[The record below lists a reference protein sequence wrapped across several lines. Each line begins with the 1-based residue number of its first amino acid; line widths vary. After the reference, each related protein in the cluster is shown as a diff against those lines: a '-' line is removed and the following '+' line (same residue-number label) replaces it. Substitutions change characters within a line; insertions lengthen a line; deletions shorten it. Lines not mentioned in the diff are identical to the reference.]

1 MNLKELKNK
10 VVDGVDID
18 SQNFLVSFNPNHQNN
33 VDTNDPYNPR
43 PFYDELEGHKVIS
56 VFERKS
62 SDSRYDGNPLIYA
75 LKNYGKSEEELKKSK
90 SSTSKWR
97 FANPQYDILAL
108 MRRFVA
114 VTKEF
119 DTPFDTIVY
128 VPSTSPLNAYVA
140 RCIKRLKGGDIVRRF
155 FTKYDAS
162 YVQDYLLDEDE
173 VLSRFSEEE
182 RDGLRDKIR
191 TAFYTMR
198 TYNND
203 KFSYKFFNDVRLRQ
217 YMPQSMMVSDE
228 VILSDEVTSKIND
241 KRVLVV
247 DDTITSKKTL
257 SDSSNAI
264 LETFYPNEIIFFTL
278 FTSLH

>member
-10 VVDGVDID
+10 VADGVDID

-33 VDTNDPYNPR
+33 VDTNDLYNPR

-75 LKNYGKSEEELKKSK
+75 LKNYGKTEEELKKSK
-90 SSTSKWR
+90 SSASKWR

-119 DTPFDTIVY
+119 DIPFDTIVY

-140 RCIKRLKGGDIVRRF
+140 RCTKRIK
-155 FTKYDAS
+155 
-162 YVQDYLLDEDE
+162 
-173 VLSRFSEEE
+173 EE
-182 RDGLRDKIR
+182 
-191 TAFYTMR
+191 
-198 TYNND
+198 
-203 KFSYKFFNDVRLRQ
+203 
-217 YMPQSMMVSDE
+217 
-228 VILSDEVTSKIND
+228 ILSGSFLQNTMHPMF
-241 KRVLVV
+241 R
-247 DDTITSKKTL
+247 
-257 SDSSNAI
+257 
-264 LETFYPNEIIFFTL
+264 IICWTRMRFCLIFQKMRGMG
-278 FTSLH
+278 